1 MHIRTTAAR
10 IALAG
15 MLLLSAAAASAQEGT
30 AGNPG
35 VGDDLFPLSGN
46 GGYDVQHYTLDIAWS
61 EDNTIEASAEIS
73 AVATLDLSS
82 FNLDFVGFDI
92 GELTV
97 NGEAAD
103 YTRDGGELTI
113 TPAQMLSRE
122 DAFTV
127 LVRYAGTPTPQ
138 NGVIGWNTY
147 PGGVVTISQVDGS
160 PGWYPVNDHPT
171 DAASYTLR
179 ITVPAAYTVAAN
191 GLLSE
196 VITADETRTF
206 VWEARDPMASYLVT
220 VNIGMF
226 RMTESEGPGGLPII
240 NFVPESAGD
249 AYDDLLA
256 LQGDMIAF
264 LSDTFGPYPFESAG
278 AIVVD
283 AELGMA
289 LETQTRPVYG
299 TDTFVENIILH
310 ELAHQWFGD
319 NVRVADWEHIWLNEG
334 FATYAEALWAEH
346 TGGQEAL
353 DAEVELAY
361 NITRNVLQVL
371 DVETLST
378 RFNQVPPPAA
388 GAGLTRAQVEEFV
401 RSMAPEPIS
410 DEALQAAMDGLAD
423 EGLSLADVADVI
435 VNLGLENVTITIDAI
450 QHLYDAFL
458 AMGVEPLIDDPSES
472 GIVPAGPPGVV
483 DSATMFNPGVY
494 SRGALT
500 LHALRL
506 LVGDAQFF
514 SILRTYYARHAGSTA
529 NTTDF
534 IDVAE
539 EISNRQLEDFFDAW
553 LYAEETPALPEAGG

>member
-1 MHIRTTAAR
+1 
-10 IALAG
+10 

-46 GGYDVQHYTLDIAWS
+46 GGYDVQHYTLDVSWS

-73 AVATLDLSS
+73 AIATLDLSS

-92 GELTV
+92 GEITV
-97 NGEAAD
+97 NGGAAD

-113 TPAQMLSRE
+113 TPAQMLGRE

-127 LVRYAGTPTPQ
+127 LVRYAGTPTPSQ
-138 NGVIGWNTY
+138 NGVLGEAGPGWNAH
-147 PGGVVTISQVDGS
+147 PGGVITISQVDGS

-179 ITVPAAYTVAAN
+179 ITVPAAYTAAAN

-196 VITADETRTF
+196 VIAADETRTF

-240 NFVPESAGD
+240 NFVPESVGD

-264 LSDTFGPYPFESAG
+264 LSETFGPYPFESAG

-283 AELGMA
+283 VPLGLA

-299 TDTFVENIILH
+299 SDTFVDYVILH

-319 NVRVADWEHIWLNEG
+319 SVRVADWEHIWLNEG

-353 DAEVELAY
+353 DAAVESAHNLA
-361 NITRNVLQVL
+361 RNVLQVL
-371 DVETLST
+371 DVATLT
-378 RFNQVPPPAA
+378 AQFNQVPLPSA
-388 GAGLTRAQVEEFV
+388 GAGLNRAAWLRS
-401 RSMAPEPIS
+401 RSM
-410 DEALQAAMDGLAD
+410 M
-423 EGLSLADVADVI
+423 
-435 VNLGLENVTITIDAI
+435 
-450 QHLYDAFL
+450 
-458 AMGVEPLIDDPSES
+458 
-472 GIVPAGPPGVV
+472 
-483 DSATMFNPGVY
+483 
-494 SRGALT
+494 R
-500 LHALRL
+500 RC
-506 LVGDAQFF
+506 
-514 SILRTYYARHAGSTA
+514 
-529 NTTDF
+529 
-534 IDVAE
+534 
-539 EISNRQLEDFFDAW
+539 RQRW
-553 LYAEETPALPEAGG
+553 TGWPMKG